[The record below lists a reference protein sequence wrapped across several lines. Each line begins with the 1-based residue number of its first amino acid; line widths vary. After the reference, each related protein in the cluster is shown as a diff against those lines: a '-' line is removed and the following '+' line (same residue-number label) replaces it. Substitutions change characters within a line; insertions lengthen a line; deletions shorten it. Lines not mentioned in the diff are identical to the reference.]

1 MSDAD
6 AHDSGSAPSHHLA
19 AVWFADLVGYTAL
32 SEMNEGEA
40 IRAVSRFQA
49 IVRAVVQTHGGRVV
63 KFLGDGAL
71 AEFPSTEQAVRSADA
86 LRADFA
92 RVGEAEGL
100 GVREL
105 RIGVHVGDVATTEDG
120 DVYGDGVNV
129 ASRITSAAD
138 PGEVWVSEDVRRQ
151 LRQRPEL
158 RFAPRGEHAL
168 KGMRTPL
175 ELHAVGIGEAAATT
189 AGERPRP
196 KQGRVGSPRRRT
208 LALIGVGVLL
218 AIVLIGGSQFLGRGG
233 GDVAEASVAV
243 LPFENLSGDTQN
255 EYFSDGM
262 TEEILNALAQV
273 PDLRVAARTSS
284 FAYKGR
290 EVDIRDV
297 ARELGVA
304 TVLEGSVRREGDDL
318 RITAQL
324 IDARNGFHLWSETY
338 DRKLESV
345 FAIQEE
351 IAGAIARE
359 LKGSLGLSSGDRL
372 VRNRTDD
379 MGAYELYLDARSQ
392 LRRRGAGVEQAIGL
406 FERALQRDP
415 EFAPAWAGLAE
426 AWTLAPYWHAATDS
440 AYWAMSLDRAT
451 EAAEK
456 ALDLDPDLVS
466 AHVALGNAHRDRWQW
481 AESDRAYRRAL
492 ELAPDD
498 PEANQ
503 QYAEMLSGM
512 GRTDEAIPYA
522 RRAAELDPLAAIRL
536 NALGYILWNAD
547 RPDEALASLRRAFA
561 IDSTL
566 SYVNGNIARILISTG
581 RYAEAEAF
589 MQEIGVPIDA
599 PTRRV
604 TRALAAAD
612 TVAAIEILRADT
624 LIARYHYLYALVGDP
639 ERAIAALGK
648 GQFGGPFGPPDAL
661 WGPTDVRDRDDPR
674 FRELVRSRNLAPR

>member
-1 MSDAD
+1 
-6 AHDSGSAPSHHLA
+6 
-19 AVWFADLVGYTAL
+19 
-32 SEMNEGEA
+32 
-40 IRAVSRFQA
+40 
-49 IVRAVVQTHGGRVV
+49 
-63 KFLGDGAL
+63 
-71 AEFPSTEQAVRSADA
+71 
-86 LRADFA
+86 
-92 RVGEAEGL
+92 
-100 GVREL
+100 
-105 RIGVHVGDVATTEDG
+105 VGDVAATEDG
-120 DVYGDGVNV
+120 DLFGDGVNV
-129 ASRITSAAD
+129 ASRIQAEAD
-138 PGEVWVSEDVRRQ
+138 PDSVWVSEDVRRQ
-151 LRQRPEL
+151 LRQRRE
-158 RFAPRGEHAL
+158 FAFEPRGERAMKGIRRPLPLFTVEVEEDEAEESVRPAKRAGPPRWARNLTRPARVGLAAAVVLLVAL
-168 KGMRTPL
+168 GVALLTGLLPWGSGTL
-175 ELHAVGIGEAAATT
+175 EAA
-189 AGERPRP
+189 
-196 KQGRVGSPRRRT
+196 
-208 LALIGVGVLL
+208 
-218 AIVLIGGSQFLGRGG
+218 
-233 GDVAEASVAV
+233 DASVAV
-243 LPFENLSGDTQN
+243 LPFNDMSEGGSQ
-255 EYFSDGM
+255 EYFADGM

-304 TVLEGSVRREGDDL
+304 TVLEGSVRRDGDDL

-351 IAGAIARE
+351 IAEAIARE

-372 VRNRTDD
+372 VRNRTGD

-392 LRRRGAGVEQAIGL
+392 LRRRGEGVEQAIGL

-426 AWTLAPYWHAATDS
+426 AWSLAPYWHTVRDS
-440 AYWAMSLDRAT
+440 AYWAESLDRAT

-456 ALDLDPDLVS
+456 ALELDPDLVS
-466 AHVALGNAHRDRWQW
+466 AHVALGNAHRDRWEW

-498 PEANQ
+498 PEASQ
-503 QYAEMLSGM
+503 QYAEMLAGM
-512 GRTDEAIPYA
+512 GRTEEAIPYA
-522 RRAAELDPLAAIRL
+522 RRAAELDPLAAVRL

-566 SYVNGNIARILISTG
+566 SYVNGSIGRILISTG

-589 MQEIGVPIDA
+589 MQETGVPVDA

-612 TVAAIEILRADT
+612 TAAAIEILRADT
-624 LIARYHYLYALVGDP
+624 LVPRYYYLYALVGDP
-639 ERAIAALGK
+639 TSAIAALSK
-648 GQFGGPFGPPDAL
+648 GMFGGPFGTPDAL
-661 WGPTDVRDRDDPR
+661 WGPTHVRYRDDPR
-674 FRELVRSRNLAPR
+674 FRELLRSRNLEPR